1 MFVYMKRCY
10 KENGNVVCVCWLL
23 LYLGV
28 SRAQR
33 GTVLCGL
40 PLPVHWRCT
49 SLRGG
54 ADHCRGALKRSVLRH
69 GRCCSRRCI
78 CIRRCSLAMVLA
90 VEQEA

>member
-1 MFVYMKRCY
+1 MFV
-10 KENGNVVCVCWLL
+10 CVLLLL

-28 SRAQR
+28 SRAQC

-54 ADHCRGALKRSVLRH
+54 VDHCRGALKRSVLRH
-69 GRCCSRRCI
+69 DRCCSRRCI
-78 CIRRCSLAMVLA
+78 SIHRSSLAMVLA
-90 VEQEA
+90 VEQEACEVGGVAIG